1 MRFNDLRQLE
11 DSLLIETDICI
22 VGSGPAGLSI
32 AREFAGT
39 NIQVWIIESGGLE
52 EDPDTQALYNI
63 ESVGAPRVMQQEV
76 IRSRIFG
83 GSSHIWTGRCAPFD
97 RLDFQA
103 RPWIP
108 HSGWPIS
115 REQIDPYLERAGV
128 NLGLGPHCYD
138 EQLWELFKVSRPTPL
153 LDEQVLKSAF
163 WQFSKSS
170 KERGQ
175 PTRFGRHFMSSHAPN
190 VNVLLHANV
199 THLNTNESGTRL
211 ESVEVSTLENRRG
224 SIKAKAIILCCG
236 GIENARLLLASNRIL
251 PNGVGNQN
259 DTVGRFLMDHPGCV
273 IGSFDPQRST
283 KVRSRF
289 GQYWLDNSQGRHVY
303 LQGVTLSPEIQAREG
318 LLNCA
323 AFLEEYA
330 AQDDPWIA
338 LKRIRKSLKKQSKTS
353 FPTIDQAMFWR
364 RETPTETALAPS
376 LYQDAMAVL
385 GHPHIASQGI
395 YRRLAKHR
403 PPLPKAERIDLYCL
417 VEQLPDP
424 ESRITL
430 SDTKDALGMPLSKI
444 DWKISDREM
453 QTVRRLSQV
462 LCQEL
467 ERIGLSPP
475 TLADW
480 LDAKEDWQSNFTDRA
495 HPIGTTRIAENP
507 KEGVV
512 NSDCQVHGVE
522 GLFVAG
528 SSVFPT
534 TGHANPT
541 LMVVAMS
548 IRLADWLKINYFNQQ
563 GGVL

>member
-1 MRFNDLRQLE
+1 RQFE
-11 DSLLIETDICI
+11 DNLLIETDICI

-32 AREFAGT
+32 AKEFVGT
-39 NIQVWIIESGGLE
+39 PIQVWIIESGGLE
-52 EDPDTQALYNI
+52 EEPETQALYNI
-63 ESVGAPRVMQQEV
+63 ESVGAPRVMQQEI

-97 RLDFQA
+97 RIDFQA

-115 REQIDPYLERAGV
+115 REQLDPYLERAGI
-128 NLGLGPHCYD
+128 NLGLGPHCYE
-138 EQLWELFKVSRPTPL
+138 EQLWELFKVPRPTPL
-153 LDEQVLKSAF
+153 LNEQILKPAF

-170 KERGQ
+170 KEPGQ
-175 PTRFGRHFMSSHAPN
+175 PTRFGRHFMSGNAPN

-211 ESVEVSTLENRRG
+211 ESIEVSTLENKRG
-224 SIKAKAIILCCG
+224 CIKAKAIILCCG
-236 GIENARLLLASNRIL
+236 GIENARLLLASNRTL
-251 PNGVGNQN
+251 PNGVGNEH

-273 IGSFDPQRST
+273 IGSFDPQHSS
-283 KVRSRF
+283 KARSRF
-289 GQYWLDNSQGRHVY
+289 GQYWLDDAQGRHVY
-303 LQGVTLSPEIQAREG
+303 LHGVGLSPEVQAREG

-323 AFLEEYA
+323 AFLEEYS

-338 LKRIRKSLKKQSKTS
+338 LKRLRKSLRKQSETS
-353 FPTIDQAMFWR
+353 SPTIDQAMFWR
-364 RETPTETALAPS
+364 RDNASETALESSP
-376 LYQDAMAVL
+376 YQDALAVL
-385 GHPHIASQGI
+385 SHPQIAFEGI
-395 YRRLAKHR
+395 YRRFVKHR
-403 PPLPKAERIDLYCL
+403 PPLPKAERLDLYCL

-430 SDTKDALGMPLSKI
+430 SATKDALGMPISKI

-462 LCQEL
+462 LCQEFQ
-467 ERIGLSPP
+467 RMGLSPP

-480 LDAKEDWQSNFTDRA
+480 LDTREGWQSNFTDRA

-507 KEGVV
+507 REGVV
-512 NSDCQVHGVE
+512 NSSCQVHGVE

-534 TGHANPT
+534 AGHANPT
-541 LMVVAMS
+541 LMIVAMS
-548 IRLADWLKINYFNQQ
+548 IRLADWLKVSYFNQ
-563 GGVL
+563 